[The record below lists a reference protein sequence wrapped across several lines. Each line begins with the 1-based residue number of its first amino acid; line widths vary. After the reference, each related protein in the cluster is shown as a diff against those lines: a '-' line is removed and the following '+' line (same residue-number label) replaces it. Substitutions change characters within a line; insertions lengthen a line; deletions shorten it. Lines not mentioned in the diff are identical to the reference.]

1 MQSREKNGN
10 QKAAEETIRGDVVE
24 MMRLELTTSYMRSK
38 RSSQLSY
45 TPNCQQHALY
55 TISHKVSIS
64 IFEFLKNERKFAW
77 GFFFA

>member
-1 MQSREKNGN
+1 MQSREKTAI
-10 QKAAEETIRGDVVE
+10 KKPRKKTIRGDVVE

-64 IFEFLKNERKFAW
+64 IFEFLKNKREFGR
-77 GFFFA
+77 GLSL

>member
-1 MQSREKNGN
+1 
-10 QKAAEETIRGDVVE
+10 

-45 TPNCQQHALY
+45 TPNFQQHALY